1 MSVYGTYGV
10 RCFGFEIS
18 FTVVP
23 YGRYYLEVWSVAD
36 KAFVGFQEFRTKR
49 AAIREM
55 VRFAREVAGSLAAD
69 EECLCRVVDAS
80 GDEVDRF
87 SAWSR
92 LVRKVCS
99 SR

>member
-23 YGRYYLEVWSVAD
+23 YGRYSLEVFSVAD
-36 KAFVGFQEFRTKR
+36 GDFVGVQEFRTKR

-55 VRFAREVAGSLAAD
+55 ETFAREVAASLAPD
-69 EECLCRVVDAS
+69 EECVCRVVDSS
-80 GDEVDRF
+80 GEEVDRF

-92 LVRKVCS
+92 LVRKVSS